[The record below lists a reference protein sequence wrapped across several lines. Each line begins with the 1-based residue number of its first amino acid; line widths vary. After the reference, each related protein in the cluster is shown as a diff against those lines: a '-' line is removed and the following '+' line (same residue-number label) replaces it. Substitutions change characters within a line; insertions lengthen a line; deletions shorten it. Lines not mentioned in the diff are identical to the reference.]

1 MGQNMKSDWIFAL
14 WLQVCTTSNRTA
26 NPGAHKNVTCRLY
39 VTTPPVT
46 CGLCNVISNGII
58 PILELSLHSMGLLV
72 GSWLFCTQT
81 LSMFGKFLVH
91 AWSWCGGLNK
101 VHFIAVQSGS
111 NSF

>member
-1 MGQNMKSDWIFAL
+1 MSVSLQLYFNFYMGQNMKSDWIFAL

-58 PILELSLHSMGLLV
+58 PILELSLNSMGVLV
-72 GSWLFCTQT
+72 GSWLFCTQH
-81 LSMFGKFLVH
+81 FPCLV
-91 AWSWCGGLNK
+91 
-101 VHFIAVQSGS
+101 
-111 NSF
+111 SFRCMLGVGVGA